1 MAVKKELI
9 FRIVLLLAVML
20 GLLLLAKYTPLGAYF
35 SVEKLQ
41 ELIKGAGLWGLGIFF
56 AVFLMGTL
64 MNVPGAVFLVFAI
77 LTYGYFFGIFLSYIS
92 ALTCAMI
99 NFLFARFIGG
109 KALSEIKNKRIQ
121 NVLSKVDSH
130 PISTLCWLRVFML
143 LSPVVN
149 YAMALTN
156 IKSKQFFIANA
167 IAMIFPFVFIISGTI
182 FFRSSFFQEV
192 ILVWLKT
199 TIS

>member
-9 FRIVLLLAVML
+9 LRLLLLGAIMI

-41 ELIKGAGLWGLGIFF
+41 ELINGAGNWGLIIFF

-64 MNVPGAVFLVFAI
+64 MNVPGAVFLIFAI
-77 LTYGYFFGIFLSYIS
+77 LTYGYFWGILISYIT
-92 ALTCAMI
+92 ALSCAMI
-99 NFLFARFIGG
+99 NFLFARFVGG
-109 KALSEIKNKRIQ
+109 KALSEIKNIRIKKA
-121 NVLSKVDSH
+121 LSKVETH
-130 PISTLCWLRVFML
+130 PISTLFWLRLFLL

-156 IKSKQFFIANA
+156 IKFKQFFIGNV
-167 IAMIFPFVFIISGTI
+167 IAMILPFVFIIAGTV
-182 FFRSSFFQEV
+182 FFRSALFHEV
-192 ILVWLKT
+192 IWAWFKT
-199 TIS
+199 VFS